1 MTVLGTTQVV
11 SRRQI
16 EAAVDPAAVYD
27 SAHTRML
34 CELLRNAAKEGL
46 VIRPD
51 TARFSSR
58 DEMWFGGCVA
68 LELRAEGDPS

>member
-1 MTVLGTTQVV
+1 MTVLHTTQVV
-11 SRRQI
+11 SRERV
-16 EAAVDPAAVYD
+16 EAAANPAAVFD
-27 SAHTRML
+27 DAHTRML
-34 CELLRNAAKEGL
+34 RDLLRRATKEDV

-68 LELRAEGDPS
+68 LELRAEGDPL